1 MQNLE
6 PSGFDLGR
14 FDAAA
19 LAQLGA
25 GEPDAAR
32 AHRAAAFDLFH
43 ALPVPAA
50 RDAEWR
56 HSPAKLFPLADFQLA
71 APPRAADAPPTA
83 DWAAD
88 FDAVIEVGDETFSLW
103 NRAASLD
110 LLPLAEAPAAL
121 PAGAPQDARK
131 FAALGQAFW
140 TAGFFVR
147 ARAGAPVR
155 LLVNWRFAAAG
166 RLHVPRLCVDVEPGA
181 RLTLVERFQTLET
194 GTNGFSK
201 SWQTPPEDGHDGA
214 WPSTVLGGTRSVAS
228 TPALAVIGAHEF
240 HVGADATLERVA
252 LHEWSGATVCIA
264 EDAAV
269 VAARGRADWVTAVLG
284 GRAVKLT
291 AGCDVAGAGAVANL
305 SGLYFADGAQ
315 HVDQRTVQRHSSPD
329 TASHL
334 LYKGAVRDQ
343 SHTIYQGLIQA
354 RRGAVRV
361 DAYQMNRNL
370 VLNEGARADSLPAL
384 EIDADD
390 LKCSHGS
397 ATGSL
402 DPEQIFYLRT
412 RGIAEVEAR
421 RLLIA
426 AYFEEVIGKIGHAGV
441 QEHLRAA
448 IARKT
453 EAQP

>member
-1 MQNLE
+1 MRTLE
-6 PSGFDLGR
+6 QPGFDLTR

-25 GEPDAAR
+25 GEPDAVA
-32 AHRAAAFDLFH
+32 AHRAAAFELFG

-50 RDAEWR
+50 RDEEWR
-56 HSPAKLFPLADFQLA
+56 HSPARFFPLAAFPLA
-71 APPRAADAPPTA
+71 APPRATEAPPTA
-83 DWAAD
+83 DWQAD
-88 FDAVIEVGDETFSLW
+88 FDAVIEVGDEACSIR
-103 NRAASLD
+103 NHAASLD
-110 LLPLAEAPAAL
+110 VQPLAEALAGL
-121 PAGAPQDARK
+121 PAKAPQHQRK

-147 ARAGAPVR
+147 ARAGAPAR
-155 LLVNWRFAAAG
+155 LLVNWRFAATG
-166 RLHVPRLCVDVEPGA
+166 QLHVPRLVVVVDPDA
-181 RLTLVERFQTLET
+181 QLTVVERFQTADH
-194 GTNGFSK
+194 GK
-201 SWQTPPEDGHDGA
+201 DGHDGA
-214 WPSTVLGGTRSVAS
+214 WPSRNLHAVAGLATGGTRAAAS
-228 TPALAVIGAHEF
+228 AAALAVIGAHEF
-240 HVGADATLERVA
+240 HVGAGATLSRVA
-252 LHEWSGATVCIA
+252 LHEWSDSTLCIA

-269 VAARGRADWVTAVLG
+269 VAAGGCADWVTAVLG

-354 RRGAVRV
+354 QRGAVRV

-370 VLNEGARADSLPAL
+370 VLNEGARADSLPGL

-397 ATGSL
+397 ATGNL
-402 DPEQIFYLRT
+402 DPDQIFYLRA
-412 RGIAEVEAR
+412 RGIPEVEAR

-426 AYFEEVIGKIGHAGV
+426 AFFEEVIGKVGHAGV

-448 IARKT
+448 IAHKM
-453 EAQP
+453 EARP